1 MKASGV
7 FYGKKIKVF
16 SDLGQG
22 IVCQSIVIQSIV
34 LNSCRMFMIGSIIL
48 FVRIHWPLSVVGRLA
63 DLCVAMSFPIEY
75 MTWVFFIDMALV
87 FILDT
92 WFSCIR

>member
-22 IVCQSIVIQSIV
+22 LVCQSIVIQSIV
-34 LNSCRMFMIGSIIL
+34 LNSCRMFMIGSIFCL
-48 FVRIHWPLSVVGRLA
+48 L
-63 DLCVAMSFPIEY
+63 E
-75 MTWVFFIDMALV
+75 FIDHCL
-87 FILDT
+87 L
-92 WFSCIR
+92 